1 MPTKYGVPRYTAF
14 RVPRPRLSRAASK
27 EARRSA
33 VLLVAPPGY
42 GKTVLLAEVV
52 EELADPLVWL
62 QLDENDNDPIAF
74 VSALSEGTRRSFP
87 EVAERLGRL
96 DFTDTNGHGERLLA
110 MVMNV
115 FEDVGVGAWTM
126 VIDDL
131 HLIANPRT
139 LALVAKLVEFPPP
152 GLALLIASRIQPSLP
167 LHRWVAQGAIRL
179 FDIDDLRFTPEEARA
194 WLRRDL
200 PGLSDDA
207 VGQLL
212 ERTEGWGAGLYLASG
227 LLSGG
232 TDGKSLAE
240 RLTGSNPVV
249 GGYLMDEVFVRQ
261 SEELQEFLL
270 SSAVLP
276 QFDAASCSELLG
288 ITLARCERLID
299 QLKRQQAF
307 LQPLDAEG
315 RWYRYHSLFQ
325 EFLLGRLTRQ
335 AGKRAA
341 ELRVAAGHLAETR
354 GQLVAAV
361 GFYLEADDRVA
372 AANLL
377 ENEGMA
383 ILNQGRAE
391 ALHRWLQQLGDEV
404 AVSPRLQLLLGRVLR
419 RLGRPQAASSVL
431 KGVGD
436 EADPRT
442 LSAARTELAAI
453 ARSQGNYRGAADWAR
468 QAATAAGGDT
478 LPGSRAAAM
487 IELAKC
493 EGHLKGMGVG
503 RQVAERALE
512 EFEAAG
518 SNGRSQPGD
527 SRLRATMLGELG
539 QICWWHG
546 DMEAAVAYLNEALG
560 GLDELSGLRAA
571 DVQLAL
577 AVPTLYRHGPDAA
590 RRHAEFALSTYQ
602 SHEAKE
608 RIPAAYAVLGNVY
621 TRAGDLDRA
630 EALLRSAI
638 ALADE
643 IDGASYD
650 RLMAAGY
657 LAHVLEL
664 QGRIMEAAQIAT
676 EALWAFEGEPGCYE
690 AYVCRSVLADTHL
703 GAGRWQEAKQ
713 IFMDLAVLG
722 EQRHYRIPLAMV
734 YFGLAYIELERGTEQ
749 AGIELAER
757 AFDMLAPSHAW
768 QLIVDQG
775 QRAQRVLEALRPIR
789 PSDPF
794 IERVAIGLVQSPAA
808 VHSRVRASKA
818 DSLHADVEV
827 ELLGELR
834 VVVNGRE
841 VPARAFESS
850 KARDLLAYLV
860 VRRGETV
867 TLDSAL
873 ADLWPEEPNRAK
885 TALHTALYRL
895 RKALKCGS
903 DDRTR
908 FVFVESGRY
917 RLDAA
922 RFDIDIDRFESLSAQ
937 ARESPPERQKALLT
951 QALGLVSGEVLAGL
965 DYSWAAP
972 FRSNLTRAISRNLRR
987 LCELHLAAG
996 ELEVA
1001 RAVSERYVRLDPFDE
1016 RAHLLNV
1023 RVQHALGDLVEAEL
1037 TYRRLR
1043 DLLEREMGVAPTAET
1058 ERQYRTLMTQGP
1070 QE

>member
-1 MPTKYGVPRYTAF
+1 MHTKYGVPRYTAF
-14 RVPRPRLSRAASK
+14 RVPRPRLSQVAAK
-27 EARRSA
+27 EARRST
-33 VLLVAPPGY
+33 VLLIAPPGY

-52 EELADPLVWL
+52 DELADPLVWL
-62 QLDENDNDPIAF
+62 QLDEDDNDPIAF

-87 EVAERLGRL
+87 EIAERLEQL

-131 HLIANPRT
+131 HLVANPRA
-139 LALVAKLVEFPPP
+139 LALIAKLVEFPPP
-152 GLALLIASRIQPSLP
+152 GLALLIASRTQPSLP
-167 LHRWVAQGAIRL
+167 LHRWLAQGAVRI
-179 FDIDDLRFTPEEARA
+179 FDIDDLRFTHAEARA
-194 WLRRDL
+194 WLHRDL
-200 PGLSDDA
+200 PGLSDEA
-207 VGQLL
+207 VTQLL

-227 LLSGG
+227 LLSDG
-232 TDGKSLAE
+232 TDGRRLAE

-249 GGYLMDEVFVRQ
+249 GGYLMDEVYARQ
-261 SEELQEFLL
+261 SEELQQFLL

-288 ITLARCERLID
+288 NSVADCERLIE

-315 RWYRYHSLFQ
+315 RWYHYHPLFR
-325 EFLLGRLTRQ
+325 EFLLERLTRH
-335 AGKRAA
+335 AGERAA
-341 ELRVAAGHLAETR
+341 ELRITAGRLMEAK
-354 GQLVAAV
+354 GKLVAAV
-361 GFYLEADDRVA
+361 GFYLDAGARTEAA
-372 AANLL
+372 KLL
-377 ENEGMA
+377 ENDGMA

-391 ALHRWLQQLGDEV
+391 ALHRWLEQLGEEV
-404 AVSPRLQLLLGRVLR
+404 ANSSLLQLLLGRVHR

-431 KGVGD
+431 KRVGD

-442 LSAARTELAAI
+442 LSAARTELAVI
-453 ARSQGNYRGAADWAR
+453 ARSQGNYRGAAGWAR
-468 QAATAAGGDT
+468 QAATAAEGDC
-478 LPGSRAAAM
+478 LPGSRAAAL

-493 EGHLKGMGVG
+493 EGHLQGMGVG
-503 RQVAERALE
+503 REVAERALA
-512 EFEAAG
+512 EFEEARTSG
-518 SNGRSQPGD
+518 GSQPGD
-527 SRLRATMLGELG
+527 NRLRAAMLGELG
-539 QICWWHG
+539 QICWWQG

-577 AVPTLYRHGPDAA
+577 AIPTLYRHGPDAA

-602 SHEAKE
+602 QHEAKE

-664 QGRIMEAAQIAT
+664 QGRITEAAQIAT

-713 IFMDLAVLG
+713 IFTDLAVLG
-722 EQRHYRIPLAMV
+722 EQRQYRIPLALV
-734 YFGLAYIELERGTEQ
+734 YFGLAYIELERGTEA
-749 AGIELAER
+749 AGVELAER

-775 QRAQRVLEALRPIR
+775 QRAQRVLDALRPGR
-789 PSDPF
+789 PFDPF
-794 IERVAIGLVQSPAA
+794 IERVAVGLVRSPT
-808 VHSRVRASKA
+808 VDHLRARPAKA

-827 ELLGELR
+827 GLLGEFR
-834 VVVNGRE
+834 VVVNGNE
-841 VPARAFESS
+841 VPARAFESL

-873 ADLWPEEPNRAK
+873 ADLWPEEPTRAK

-895 RKALKCGS
+895 RKALKCDP

-937 ARESPPERQKALLT
+937 AHESSLEGEKMLLA
-951 QALGLVSGEVLAGL
+951 QAVELVNGEVLAGL
-965 DYSWAAP
+965 DYSWAAS
-972 FRSNLTRAISRNLRR
+972 FRTNLTRTISRNLRR
-987 LCELHLAAG
+987 LCEIHLSLG
-996 ELEVA
+996 EPEEARRVA
-1001 RAVSERYVRLDPFDE
+1001 ERYVRLDPFDE
-1016 RAHLLNV
+1016 RAHLLSV

-1043 DLLEREMGVAPTAET
+1043 ELLR
-1058 ERQYRTLMTQGP
+1058 RSS
-1070 QE
+1070 